1 MAGCRRSAVRTAAG
15 GCAGRNLEGRGRDF
29 RALQRPAAVRR
40 RDSDRRDVCRARLT
54 MSSNN
59 ATRAALAVA
68 SGLAL
73 GLAFPKFDYG
83 LLAWVALVPLFYV
96 IEGESMRRVFAW
108 AYLQGFA
115 SYLVELYWIPIP
127 LHDFADVRMSLA
139 IFPMLLL
146 AGMVAI
152 NTGIAIWAG
161 EFVARRTR
169 IPSVLTMPV
178 AWTALEWFRTYVPA
192 SFPWN
197 LLGSAAYRNLELIQ
211 FAEFTGVY
219 GVSALI
225 VFFNAVVYVV
235 IFRGGVYRL
244 QTVSLSA
251 LTAMMIAAVGF
262 GAWRINNLKHAPS
275 AGSFKVAMVQGNIPQ
290 SLKWDPKFLPESYGV
305 YQDET
310 VIAAKRGADLVVW
323 PEAAAAFLFQPD
335 DQYPAELANDAAY
348 RTALLTLARN
358 IGEPVLFGAPALA
371 REDGRLGFYNRAYL
385 VSARGE
391 VDAHYDKIELVP
403 FGEYVPARAILGFFV
418 NKVVQGFGDLVPGK
432 EQTLFNVKGAQLGIL
447 ICYESIFPDLTRRE
461 VQRGADVLV
470 NITNDAWYGESSAPY
485 QVLAMAA
492 MRSVETKV
500 PMVRVANTGISAL
513 IEPSGQITDRTPL
526 FKRGTEIVNV
536 SWRPVRT
543 LYTMVGDLFAE
554 TCFVLTAIGLIL
566 AWRWPRPATLEVTP
580 VRSRRLAANGR
591 PH

>member
-1 MAGCRRSAVRTAAG
+1 
-15 GCAGRNLEGRGRDF
+15 
-29 RALQRPAAVRR
+29 
-40 RDSDRRDVCRARLT
+40 

-115 SYLVELYWIPIP
+115 ANVVELYWIPIP
-127 LHDFADVRMSLA
+127 LHDFADVPMKFA
-139 IFPMLLL
+139 IFPMLAL
-146 AGMVAI
+146 AAIVAI
-152 NTGIAIWAG
+152 NTAVAIWAG
-161 EFVARRTR
+161 ELVARRMR
-169 IPSVLTMPV
+169 IPAVLTMPV

-197 LLGSAAYRNLELIQ
+197 LLGYAAYRNLELIQ

-235 IFRGGVYRL
+235 VFRRGAYRL
-244 QTVSLSA
+244 QTVSLSV
-251 LTAMMIAAVGF
+251 LTAMMIALVAF
-262 GAWRINNLKHAPS
+262 GAWRINDLKEQPS
-275 AGSFKVAMVQGNIPQ
+275 TGSFKVAMVQGNIPQ
-290 SLKWDPKFLPESYGV
+290 SLKWDPNFLPQSYGV
-305 YQDET
+305 YQHET
-310 VIAAKRGADLVVW
+310 EDAAQRGADLVVW

-335 DQYPAELANDAAY
+335 DQYPAELAGDAAY
-348 RTALLTLARN
+348 RANLLTTARN
-358 IGEPVLFGAPALA
+358 LGKPILFGAPALA
-371 REDGRLGFYNRAYL
+371 RVDGRLGFYNRAYL
-385 VSARGE
+385 ISANGQGE

-418 NKVVQGFGDLVPGK
+418 NKIVNGFGDLIPGS
-432 EQTLFNVKGAQLGIL
+432 EQTLFDLKGAKLGIL

-461 VQRGADVLV
+461 VNEGADVLV

-492 MRSVETKV
+492 LRSVETKV

-513 IEPSGQITDRTPL
+513 IDPSGLITNRTPL
-526 FKRGTEIVNV
+526 FKRGTEIVDV

-554 TCFVLTAIGLIL
+554 VCFVLTLIGLIM
-566 AWRWPRPATLEVTP
+566 AWRWPRPAAVEVTP
-580 VRSRRLAANGR
+580 VRPRRLATNGR

>member
-1 MAGCRRSAVRTAAG
+1 
-15 GCAGRNLEGRGRDF
+15 
-29 RALQRPAAVRR
+29 
-40 RDSDRRDVCRARLT
+40 

-526 FKRGTEIVNV
+526 FTRGTVMVNV

-543 LYTMVGDLFAE
+543 VYTIVGDLFAE
-554 TCFVLTAIGLIL
+554 ICFALTAIGLIV
-566 AWRWPRPATLEVTP
+566 AWRWPRGNTASWGGSIAGAADQRPAPLMRARIRVII
-580 VRSRRLAANGR
+580 V
-591 PH
+591 